1 MDFITFWQTL
11 PMRID
16 PTLITIFGERLIQ
29 WGTDFSG
36 RGFPIRYYGLM
47 YIVGFSA
54 VIWLLERMRR
64 SGEFNIE
71 ESKLENLCMCI
82 IAGILIGGRFG
93 YVLFYNLDYYA
104 QNFSEI
110 FLPFADGKFVGI
122 SGISYHGGA
131 IGGLLG
137 ATIYTNVAKL
147 NWAEC
152 INSVFYAAPLGYTF
166 GRFGNFMNGEL
177 YGRKTTSA
185 IGMYFPSD
193 PTNLRYPSQLFE
205 MFGEG
210 ILLFSILWL
219 LRKFF
224 SAKNLMMPFYLIGYG
239 VIRFFIEFYREPD
252 AHIGLTL
259 GFSRGQMLCAAM
271 VVLGVAIIPFF
282 LIKEKNS

>member
-252 AHIGLTL
+252 AHIGLTF
-259 GFSRGQMLCAAM
+259 GVSRGQMLCAAM
-271 VVLGVAIIPFF
+271 IVFGAATIPFF
-282 LIKEKNS
+282 LKRKESR